1 MNEQLQTLIDNRDE
15 AMVAYSLTDS
25 IADKAFYNRSVKALR
40 EYINQNSIDM
50 NETEIDILAAEN
62 ASIGRIHEEFKFNES
77 DLDGEVNDED

>member
-1 MNEQLQTLIDNRDE
+1 MNEQLQTLIDARDE

-50 NETEIDILAAEN
+50 NESEIDILTAES
-62 ASIGRIHEEFKFNES
+62 AGVGRIHEEFKFVDSDYDQNE
-77 DLDGEVNDED
+77 DEEY